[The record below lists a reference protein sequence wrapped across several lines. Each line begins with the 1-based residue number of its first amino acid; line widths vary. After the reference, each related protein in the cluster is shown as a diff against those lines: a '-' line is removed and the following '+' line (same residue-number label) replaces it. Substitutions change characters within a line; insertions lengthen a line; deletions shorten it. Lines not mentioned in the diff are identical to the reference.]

1 MRKIIILCSLIILGC
16 NDDSST
22 KSVEAKDILSIKITH
37 ENIAGSPTAKI
48 ASDSSL
54 LFNAIAYYKNNS
66 KMDITKE
73 VNWVT
78 SDPAVATVSKTG
90 LAKGI
95 TEGITTIMAKYGAI
109 DSNGISLSVTD
120 ANVSSLRAG
129 FTSGYSGTL
138 PKGRS
143 YPTVAI
149 ATFSDMTRKY
159 VVSDVSWVS
168 SDPSIVSVNENG
180 VLKGI
185 HAGEAEVTANFKNEK
200 SNTLEIKVTDA
211 VITKIQVL
219 PKENHL
225 KSIPIGFTQSMVAV
239 GVFSDGTKQS
249 LLNGITWL
257 SDDESIATVTNEGV
271 VKGIKGGQTT
281 ITAQYDN
288 FNSEQLSVTVPA
300 ITLSEMEI
308 LGGTHYV
315 AKGENLQIFASGTFS
330 DGSKMDISDDVS
342 WFSDDENVAFV
353 DSVGSVHGIGVGQ
366 TNILAKFG
374 NIKSEFIVDINRGLS
389 TFNIVKLGA
398 GINSSYTQVVG
409 NRGLLARDDDI
420 TLTYQGDN
428 IDVSVSSF
436 VKDIQAEDIGHYF
449 IESKDDEGNIIGF
462 TGYVNV
468 YKSRYGRNESFY
480 TRFFSGYSVPNEA
493 KINSIYRGELLYST
507 LSSNDEKT
515 DIKTGNIVLNL
526 DESNPS
532 CTVHRD
538 KVYTCGELVA
548 PYGNGFVSILYDE
561 QGRRGGNLFIDFYGD
576 NSEFASGYI
585 FEQGYRGTSDN
596 LDVFLL
602 NKR

>member
-78 SDPAVATVSKTG
+78 SDPAVATVS
-90 LAKGI
+90 
-95 TEGITTIMAKYGAI
+95 
-109 DSNGISLSVTD
+109 NGISLSVTD

-168 SDPSIVSVNENG
+168 SDPLVVSVNENG
-180 VLKGI
+180 ILKGI
-185 HAGEAEVTANFKNEK
+185 SAGVAKVTANFKNEK

-271 VKGIKGGQTT
+271 VKGI
-281 ITAQYDN
+281 
-288 FNSEQLSVTVPA
+288 
-300 ITLSEMEI
+300 
-308 LGGTHYV
+308 
-315 AKGENLQIFASGTFS
+315 
-330 DGSKMDISDDVS
+330 
-342 WFSDDENVAFV
+342 
-353 DSVGSVHGIGVGQ
+353 
-366 TNILAKFG
+366 TNY
-374 NIKSEFIVDINRGLS
+374 N
-389 TFNIVKLGA
+389 
-398 GINSSYTQVVG
+398 NSS
-409 NRGLLARDDDI
+409 I
-420 TLTYQGDN
+420 
-428 IDVSVSSF
+428 
-436 VKDIQAEDIGHYF
+436 
-449 IESKDDEGNIIGF
+449 
-462 TGYVNV
+462 
-468 YKSRYGRNESFY
+468 
-480 TRFFSGYSVPNEA
+480 
-493 KINSIYRGELLYST
+493 
-507 LSSNDEKT
+507 
-515 DIKTGNIVLNL
+515 
-526 DESNPS
+526 
-532 CTVHRD
+532 
-538 KVYTCGELVA
+538 
-548 PYGNGFVSILYDE
+548 
-561 QGRRGGNLFIDFYGD
+561 
-576 NSEFASGYI
+576 
-585 FEQGYRGTSDN
+585 
-596 LDVFLL
+596 
-602 NKR
+602 